1 MLFEF
6 VDTITKASLTLP
18 AAEVFLLIGLV
29 TLTLLFRFSRCGIVI
44 AYVFSYRWGWDTV
57 ATLPE
62 QAQILYVVF
71 GLFAGALAVVGM
83 LSDKE

>member
-1 MLFEF
+1 MLPEF
-6 VDTITKASLTLP
+6 IDTITRANLTLP

-29 TLTLLFRFSRCGIVI
+29 TLTLLFRFSRCGIFI
-44 AYVFSYRWGWDTV
+44 AYVFSYRWGWTTV

-62 QAQILYVVF
+62 QAQVLYVVF